1 MSEADALTTP
11 CLGIAEKVSAKR
23 IESSSLQLLYQVFLL
38 FWAFLDPIFNT
49 LIRCDMMESFFLNT
63 SNAILNTTME
73 NDDKNPPV
81 DNPSRN
87 RALRL
92 IKYLQ
97 ELASLRTKIIRDVK
111 TYENVLWLH
120 EIPNEKGCFT
130 QAWGINEDIGT
141 DIWVE
146 VQKSDE
152 PALPK
157 IPKTCEAWVNR
168 EELTNTEDLP
178 KLFSTITVQVE
189 VQSPEEGPPQS
200 SYEERKLDDYPEVEQ
215 EWNRYLEEQ
224 WKLWAEL
231 HRRWQGV
238 QNVYTTLFTI
248 HHGQQRRGEEY
259 ELVLGMG
266 LLTWRTPSGHSVC
279 RHLISARASLNFE
292 AKIGKFTVAP
302 EPDGAKLSAEL
313 DMLDAEEQ
321 PLYAQQSA
329 MKGLHSAGDDPWD
342 RTSVDTV
349 LHELAK
355 ALNPLGEYHPAS
367 LKFQQSRAENK
378 LIVEFAPALILR
390 KRSLKGLQEV
400 LNKMRIQINEGGE
413 IPPEF
418 LDLAEGEISPG
429 RSEPEQSNANSA
441 DELVG
446 DPIIYFPKPSNEEQR
461 RIIKT
466 LQTTSGVLV
475 QGPPGT
481 GKSHTIANLICHL
494 LAMGQRVLVTA
505 QTPRALEVLQNHL
518 PENLRPLCISLL
530 GSGNKE
536 QRALE
541 SSVSGILMREAN
553 RNDSSNA
560 SQFTTLSEKL
570 HQLRKEKA
578 EIDFRLRSVRE
589 SETHTQTI
597 LCGAYQGTAAKI
609 ARQLNQQS
617 AEYDWFTDHIRY
629 DQEMPIS
636 LNDLEK
642 LRKELIIFTPELETE
657 LELRIPEVESD
668 LLNVERFQKL
678 VQQEIENKKRL
689 EKNQELLASQMGQ
702 TIHQAEIQQV
712 HRMTE
717 AMESLV
723 AEVQSIKARP
733 MSWIEPA
740 VTDMLSDNDRP
751 WKELHRVSEENLIG
765 LSVRADSVDRQQL
778 DTINNLDRRKL
789 LNDAKALKQYLD
801 QGRKIRWPWIFNSK
815 VVKKNQTL
823 IKDVRI
829 DGNLCDSPDALEKL
843 IEYLSVE
850 QTIEYCWNMWKGK
863 ATRGEGSFLLQVA
876 ELEELLEAL
885 TRVVGLYD
893 LLENAKTRV
902 RQVPRIIEPGW
913 HNLDFLRKFV
923 DTSRL
928 VISKHNLESIQ
939 EELIRYVSKIQEL
952 TRDVSWHPVTQKAL
966 NCLRSRDMESYEK
979 ITHQIL
985 ELQQLAERLQWA
997 KKILSQLAQTAPK
1010 FAEELKATSQDP
1022 VWVSRIYSIEKA
1034 WNWARTHSWLRDFL
1048 NAEDIPSLEYRAKQ
1062 IEEDEKDTLANLA
1075 TIQAWKFCFT
1085 RLNKERQRHLI
1096 GWQQA
1101 IKKIGKGTGKGAP
1114 KHRRD
1119 AQQHLNKCKEAIPAW
1134 VMPLH
1139 RLWETIEPSPGMF
1152 DIIIVD
1158 EASQCGPDSLPLA
1171 YLGKK
1176 LVVVGDDQQISPEAV
1191 GIGVNTRQRLI
1202 QEYLHGFE
1210 HADSFDMESSLFAHG
1225 RRRFE
1230 NRIVLREH
1238 FRCMPEIIR
1247 FSNDLCY
1254 HDTPLIPLRQYP
1266 PERLEPLKIIHV
1278 PSGYREGDGG
1288 KAINRPEAEALVRQ
1302 VIQCCQDNQ
1311 YIGKTMGVIVLQ
1323 GEAQAHLIETMLV
1336 KELGAEEMEERKL
1349 ICGNPYHFQGDERQI
1364 MFLSMVAAPNQ
1375 RIGAFTKATDQR
1387 RFNVAASRA
1396 EDQMWLFH
1404 TATRNDLSDTCL
1416 RKRLLEF
1423 FQNPSSQ
1430 ISQALGEEA
1439 EQLRERAYSANRQ
1452 IEKPPKPFDS
1462 WFELDVCLA
1471 IGARGYRI
1479 VPQYPIAGKFIDL
1492 VVEGNESQLAIE
1504 CDGDHWHGLAQYEAD
1519 TERQRKLERAGW
1531 KFCRIRECLFNANP
1545 EAALEDL
1552 WNHLR
1557 QLKIFPVGFT
1567 GEIPSEIP
1575 ENEEKAS
1582 NESPV
1587 DKPEEATSVTVSTI
1601 KVVKQEDS
1609 HATRE
1614 NVMDLAP
1621 APSNQEEV
1629 EREKAIAHAVENL
1642 SKPFS
1647 PGQRAFEIK
1656 VHESIVSEVVR
1667 RLRKLGIE
1675 PKIQKA
1681 IGREVKV
1688 RVENPK

>member
-1 MSEADALTTP
+1 
-11 CLGIAEKVSAKR
+11 
-23 IESSSLQLLYQVFLL
+23 
-38 FWAFLDPIFNT
+38 
-49 LIRCDMMESFFLNT
+49 MESFFLYPRNG
-63 SNAILNTTME
+63 ILITTMKD
-73 NDDKNPPV
+73 NDKSPPV
-81 DNPSRN
+81 ENSARD

-92 IKYLQ
+92 IKYLH
-97 ELASLRTKIIRDVK
+97 ELASLRTHIIRDVEN
-111 TYENVLWLH
+111 YENILWLH
-120 EIPNEKGCFT
+120 EIPFEKGCFT
-130 QAWGINEDIGT
+130 QAWGKNEDIGT

-146 VQKSDE
+146 IQKTDE

-157 IPKTCEAWVNR
+157 IPETCETWVNR
-168 EELTNTEDLP
+168 ESLTNTGDLP
-178 KLFSTITVQVE
+178 KLFSTITIQVE

-200 SYEERKLDDYPEVEQ
+200 SYEERKLEDYPEVEQ

-224 WKLWAEL
+224 WEPWAEL
-231 HRRWQGV
+231 HRRWQAV
-238 QNVYTTLFTI
+238 QKVYTTLFTI
-248 HHGQQRRGEEY
+248 HQGQQRLGEEY
-259 ELVLGMG
+259 ELVLGIG
-266 LLTWRTPSGHSVC
+266 LLTWRTPSGHSVR
-279 RHLISARASLNFE
+279 RHLITARASLNFE
-292 AKIGKFTVAP
+292 AKLGKFTVVP
-302 EPDGAKLSAEL
+302 EPDGTKLSAEL

-321 PLYAQQSA
+321 PFHAQQSA
-329 MKGLHSAGDDPWD
+329 MEGLHSADDDPWD
-342 RTSVDTV
+342 RISVDAV

-355 ALNPLGEYHPAS
+355 ALNSLGEYHPAS
-367 LKFQQSRAENK
+367 LKFQQPRAESK
-378 LIVEFAPALILR
+378 PIVEFAPALILR
-390 KRSLKGLQEV
+390 KRSLKGLQET
-400 LNKMRIQINEGGE
+400 LNKMHIQISEGGE

-418 LDLAEGEISPG
+418 LDLAEGEISRG

-446 DPIIYFPKPSNEEQR
+446 DSTIYFPKPSNEEQR

-466 LQTTSGVLV
+466 LQSTSGVLV

-494 LAMGQRVLVTA
+494 LATGQRVLVTA

-518 PENLRPLCISLL
+518 PENIRPLCISLL

-553 RNDSSNA
+553 RNDSNET
-560 SQFTTLSEKL
+560 SQFTKLSEEL

-578 EIDFRLRSVRE
+578 EVDFRLRSVRE
-589 SETHTQTI
+589 SETHTHTI
-597 LCGAYQGTAAKI
+597 LSGAYQGSAAKI
-609 ARQLNQQS
+609 GRQLNHES
-617 AEYDWFTDHIRY
+617 VEYGWLTDLIQY

-642 LRKELIIFTPELETE
+642 LRKELIIFTPKLETE
-657 LELRIPEVESD
+657 LGLRIPEVESD
-668 LLNVERFQKL
+668 LINGERFQEL
-678 VQQEIENKKRL
+678 VQQEIENEECL
-689 EKNQELLASQMGQ
+689 EKNQELLASQVGQ
-702 TIHQAEIQQV
+702 TLRQADFQQV

-717 AMESLV
+717 AMGSLV

-740 VTDMLSDNDRP
+740 VTDMLSDDDRP

-778 DTINNLDRRKL
+778 SAINNLDRRKL

-801 QGRKIRWPWIFNSK
+801 QGGKIRWPWIFNNK

-850 QTIEYCWNMWKGK
+850 QAIEYSWNMWKGK
-863 ATRGEGSFLLQVA
+863 AARGEGSFLLQVA

-893 LLENAKTRV
+893 LLENTKARV
-902 RQVPRIIEPGW
+902 QQDLRITEPVW
-913 HNLDFLRKFV
+913 HDLDDLRKFL

-928 VISKHNLESIQ
+928 VINKHNLESVQ
-939 EELIRYVSKIQEL
+939 EELSRHVSRIQEL
-952 TRDVSWHPVTQKAL
+952 TRDESWHPLTQKAL
-966 NCLRSRDMESYEK
+966 NCVRNRDMESYEK
-979 ITHQIL
+979 IVLQIL
-985 ELQQLAERLQWA
+985 ELQQLAERLQWT
-997 KKILSQLAQTAPK
+997 KNTLGQLTQTAPK
-1010 FAEELKATSQDP
+1010 FAEEFKATPQDP
-1022 VWVSRIYSIEKA
+1022 IWVSRIYSTEKA

-1048 NAEDIPSLEYRAKQ
+1048 NAEDVPSLEYRAKQ
-1062 IEEDEKDTLANLA
+1062 IEVVERDTLANLA

-1085 RLNKERQRHLI
+1085 RLNNERRRHLI

-1101 IKKIGKGTGKGAP
+1101 IKKVGKGTGKGAP
-1114 KHRRD
+1114 RHRRD
-1119 AQQHLNKCKEAIPAW
+1119 ARQHLNKCKEAIPAW

-1152 DIIIVD
+1152 DVIIVD

-1176 LVVVGDDQQISPEAV
+1176 LVVVGDDQQISPEAI

-1210 HADSFDMESSLFAHG
+1210 HADSFDLESSLFAHG

-1230 NRIVLREH
+1230 NRIILREH

-1266 PERLEPLKIIHV
+1266 PERLKPLKVIHV

-1302 VIQCCQDNQ
+1302 VIQCCQDNR
-1311 YIGKTMGVIVLQ
+1311 YVGKTMGVIVLQ

-1452 IEKPPKPFDS
+1452 IEKAPNPFDS
-1462 WFELDVCLA
+1462 WFEIDVCLA
-1471 IGARGYRI
+1471 IAARGYRI

-1492 VVEGNESQLAIE
+1492 VVEGNESQLAVE
-1504 CDGDHWHGLAQYEAD
+1504 CYGDHWHGLDQYEAD

-1531 KFCRIRECLFNANP
+1531 RFIIIRQCEFDANP
-1545 EAALEDL
+1545 ETALEDL
-1552 WNHLR
+1552 WNRLR

-1567 GEIPSEIP
+1567 VEVP
-1575 ENEEKAS
+1575 EETPKNGEKAS
-1582 NESPV
+1582 DEGPV
-1587 DKPEEATSVTVSTI
+1587 DKPEEAPSVTGTTI
-1601 KVVKQEDS
+1601 KVVKQGES
-1609 HATRE
+1609 HATCE
-1614 NVMDLAP
+1614 NVPDLAS
-1621 APSNQEEV
+1621 APSNQEARD
-1629 EREKAIAHAVENL
+1629 REIAIVQAVEPFMR
-1642 SKPFS
+1642 PFS
-1647 PGQRAFEIK
+1647 RGQKTIAIK
-1656 VHESIVSEVVR
+1656 VHESIVPEVIR
-1667 RLRKLGIE
+1667 QLRERGFD
-1675 PKIQKA
+1675 PKIQK
-1681 IGREVKV
+1681 GFGQEVEV
-1688 RVENPK
+1688 RVENPKSQK